1 MSHLNSTKKV
11 SDDETINVFIVGHTH
26 DDPGWLVTTDEY
38 YVKQVRYILDTV
50 VAALKAN
57 KQRKY
62 TYTPFR
68 DNHSLVMS
76 SNPSSRDG
84 GMNNPS
90 PSATTSASSS
100 RREEYVPPTHAP
112 FLARTQPRRLGH
124 GR

>member
-62 TYTPFR
+62 TYVLSR
-68 DNHSLVMS
+68 SSHSLVTS
-76 SNPSSRDG
+76 SSPSSRDG

-90 PSATTSASSS
+90 PFATTSASSS
-100 RREEYVPPTHAP
+100 RREEYVPRPTLHS
-112 FLARTQPRRLGH
+112 
-124 GR
+124 